1 MTQTELT
8 ALLTEVERAK
18 KASGTN
24 IKVHFNLTSGDVI
37 TIEVNEDGS
46 YPAKRKPTIT
56 EDYLTIVEKQ
66 VKISENR
73 TSTAYEETFK
83 NVARIIPCSLVADSW
98 VESNLTSSTP
108 IEEPEQPEVDDESTE
123 E

>member
-18 KASGTN
+18 KANGKN
-24 IKVHFNLTSGDVI
+24 IRINFNLSNGDVI
-37 TIEVNEDGS
+37 TVELNEDGT

-66 VKISENR
+66 VKIGENR

-83 NVARIIPCSLVADSW
+83 NVARIIPCAMVQDAW
-98 VESNLTSSTP
+98 VESEITSSTE
-108 IEEPEQPEVDDESTE
+108 IVEPEQPEAIDEE
-123 E
+123 

>member
-1 MTQTELT
+1 MNNSELT

-18 KASGTN
+18 KASGKN
-24 IKVHFNLTSGDVI
+24 IRINFNLSNGDIV
-37 TIEVNEDGS
+37 TVEMNEDGS

-66 VKISENR
+66 VKVGENR

-83 NVARIIPCSLVADSW
+83 NVSRIIPCSLVADSW
-98 VESNLTSSTP
+98 VESEITSSTE
-108 IEEPEQPEVDDESTE
+108 IVEPEQPEAE

>member
-18 KASGTN
+18 KANGKN
-24 IKVHFNLTSGDVI
+24 IKLHFNLSNGDII
-37 TIEVNEDGS
+37 TIEMNEDGS
-46 YPAKRKPTIT
+46 YPAKRKPTIM

-66 VKISENR
+66 IKLGENR

-83 NVARIIPCSLVADSW
+83 NVARIIPTNLIADSW
-98 VESNLTSSTP
+98 VEYELTSSTP
-108 IEEPEQPEVDDESTE
+108 IEEPEQPEVEVE

>member
-18 KASGTN
+18 KAAGTN

-37 TIEVNEDGS
+37 TVELNEDGS
-46 YPAKRKPTIT
+46 FPAKRKPVIT

-66 VKISENR
+66 IKVGENR
-73 TSTAYEETFK
+73 TATTYEETFK
-83 NVARIIPCSLVADSW
+83 NTVRIIPCSMVQDAW
-98 VESNLTSSTP
+98 VESEITSSTE
-108 IEEPEQPEVDDESTE
+108 IVEPEQPSETE

>member
-1 MTQTELT
+1 MTNNELT

-18 KASGTN
+18 KANGKN
-24 IKVHFNLTSGDVI
+24 IKLHFNLTSGEVI
-37 TIEVNEDGS
+37 TIEMNEDGS

-66 VKISENR
+66 IKVGENR
-73 TSTAYEETFK
+73 TSTAYEETFR
-83 NVARIIPCSLVADSW
+83 NIARIIPCNMVADSW
-98 VESNLTSSTP
+98 VESELTSSTP
-108 IEEPEQPEVDDESTE
+108 IEEPEQSEVDDESTE

>member
-18 KASGTN
+18 KANGKN
-24 IKVHFNLTSGDVI
+24 IKLHFNLTSGDIVSV
-37 TIEVNEDGS
+37 EMNEDGT

-56 EDYLTIVEKQ
+56 DDYLTIVEKQ
-66 VKISENR
+66 VKVGENR

-83 NVARIIPCSLVADSW
+83 NIARIIPCAMVQDSW
-98 VESNLTSSTP
+98 VESEITSSTE
-108 IEEPEQPEVDDESTE
+108 IVEPEQPSEVE

>member
-1 MTQTELT
+1 MNNSELT

-18 KASGTN
+18 KANGTN

-37 TIEVNEDGS
+37 TIEMNEDGS
-46 YPAKRKPTIT
+46 YPAKRKPVIT

-66 VKISENR
+66 VKVGENR

-83 NVARIIPCSLVADSW
+83 NVSRIIPCSLVADSW
-98 VESNLTSSTP
+98 VESEITNSTE
-108 IEEPEQPEVDDESTE
+108 IVEPEQPEAEDEE
-123 E
+123 

>member
-1 MTQTELT
+1 MTNNELT

-18 KASGTN
+18 KANGTN
-24 IKVHFNLTSGDVI
+24 IKLHFNLTSGEVI
-37 TIEVNEDGS
+37 TIEMNEDGS
-46 YPAKRKPTIT
+46 YPAKRKPAIT

-66 VKISENR
+66 IKVGENR

-83 NVARIIPCSLVADSW
+83 NVARIIPTNLIADSW
-98 VESNLTSSTP
+98 VESEITSSTE
-108 IEEPEQPEVDDESTE
+108 IIEPEQPSEVE

>member
-1 MTQTELT
+1 MNNSELT

-18 KASGTN
+18 KASAKN
-24 IKVHFNLTSGDVI
+24 IRINFNLSNGEVI
-37 TIEVNEDGS
+37 TVEMNEDGS
-46 YPAKRKPTIT
+46 FPAKRKPTIT
-56 EDYLTIVEKQ
+56 EDYLTVVEKQ

-98 VESNLTSSTP
+98 VEYELTSSTP
-108 IEEPEQPEVDDESTE
+108 IEEPEQPEVEVE

>member
-18 KASGTN
+18 KANGKN
-24 IKVHFNLTSGDVI
+24 IKLYFNLTSGEVI
-37 TIEVNEDGS
+37 TVEMNEDGS
-46 YPAKRKPTIT
+46 FPAKRKPSIT

-66 VKISENR
+66 TKIGENR

-83 NVARIIPCSLVADSW
+83 NVSRIIPCSLVADSW
-98 VESNLTSSTP
+98 VESEITSCTE
-108 IEEPEQPEVDDESTE
+108 IVEPEQPSETE

>member
-1 MTQTELT
+1 MTQTELN

-24 IKVHFNLTSGDVI
+24 IKLHFNLTSGEVI
-37 TIEVNEDGS
+37 TVEMNEDGS
-46 YPAKRKPTIT
+46 FPAKRKPIIT

-66 VKISENR
+66 IKVGENR

-83 NVARIIPCSLVADSW
+83 NVARIIPCAMVQDAW
-98 VESNLTSSTP
+98 VESEITSSTE
-108 IEEPEQPEVDDESTE
+108 IVEPEQPSEVE

>member
-1 MTQTELT
+1 MTNNELT

-18 KASGTN
+18 KAAGTN
-24 IKVHFNLTSGDVI
+24 IKLHFNLTSGDVI
-37 TIEVNEDGS
+37 TVEMNEDRS

-66 VKISENR
+66 VKIGENR

-83 NVARIIPCSLVADSW
+83 NVARIIPCSMVADSW
-98 VESNLTSSTP
+98 VESEITSSTE
-108 IEEPEQPEVDDESTE
+108 IVEPEQPSEVE

>member
-1 MTQTELT
+1 MNNSELT

-18 KASGTN
+18 KANGTN
-24 IKVHFNLTSGDVI
+24 IKVHFNLTSGEVI
-37 TIEVNEDGS
+37 TIEMNEDGS
-46 YPAKRKPTIT
+46 FPAKRKPTIT
-56 EDYLTIVEKQ
+56 EDYLTVVEKQ

-98 VESNLTSSTP
+98 VEYELTSSTP
-108 IEEPEQPEVDDESTE
+108 IEEPEQPEVEVE

>member
-1 MTQTELT
+1 MNNSELT

-18 KASGTN
+18 KANGTN
-24 IKVHFNLTSGDVI
+24 IKVHFNLSNGEVI
-37 TIEVNEDGS
+37 TIEMNEDGS

-56 EDYLTIVEKQ
+56 EDYLIIVEKQ
-66 VKISENR
+66 VKIGENR

-83 NVARIIPCSLVADSW
+83 NISRIIPTNLIADSW
-98 VESNLTSSTP
+98 VEYELTSSTP
-108 IEEPEQPEVDDESTE
+108 IEEPEQPEVDESTE